1 MPLVVR
7 AEVIDLRTDSPK
19 ANDVF
24 VVDTNVWYWLTYAP
38 ASQSAAPYQIQSYPN
53 YLKSAKTAGVSL
65 RYCGTVY
72 AEITHLIEK
81 AEYEAFCLLQQS
93 IQPSMQKPWPK
104 DFRHNF
110 AIARQNLQDEVGI
123 AWGQVTSM
131 ANIATVPLDAATVG
145 ATAAL
150 FDQVRLDGYDLITIE
165 AMRQNGIRHI
175 ITDDKDFLTVPGIV
189 VLTANQNAIQSAQAA
204 GKLIA
209 R

>member
-24 VVDTNVWYWLTYAP
+24 VVDINVWYWLTYAP
-38 ASQSAAPYQIQSYPN
+38 ASHSAQPYQSRQYPN
-53 YLKSAKTAGVSL
+53 YLKRAKTAGVSL

-81 AEYEAFCLLQQS
+81 AEYEAFCLQQATHTD
-93 IQPSMQKPWPK
+93 MQKPLLK
-104 DFRHNF
+104 DFRHTYP
-110 AIARQNLQDEVGI
+110 IARRNVREEVGI

-131 ANIATVPLDAATVG
+131 ANIATVPLDAATVDS
-145 ATAAL
+145 TAAL
-150 FDQVRLDGYDLITIE
+150 FDQVRLDGYDLLAIE
-165 AMRQNGIRHI
+165 AMRQNGIKHI
-175 ITDDKDFLTVPGIV
+175 ITDDKDFLTVPDIV
-189 VLTANQNAIQSAQAA
+189 VLTANNNAIQSAQTA
-204 GKLIA
+204 GKLIT